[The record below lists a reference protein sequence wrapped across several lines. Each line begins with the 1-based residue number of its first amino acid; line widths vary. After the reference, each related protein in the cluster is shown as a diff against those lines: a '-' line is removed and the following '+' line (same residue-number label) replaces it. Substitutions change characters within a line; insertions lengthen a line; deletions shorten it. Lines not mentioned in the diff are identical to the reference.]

1 MFKAMLGETDF
12 FDEFSGTQFD
22 TVATVLL
29 ATYLVIM
36 TIMMLN
42 LLVAVLSTAHA
53 RVDQNADQE
62 YKVQDHMPHIYA
74 VVSSAPGTVLTANKA
89 QALMGVGL
97 RLAMSE
103 RLGDRGVGCVLARR
117 SGYALYVSVKVHLD
131 MLLTSWLLYIYIY
144 CMYIV

>member
-1 MFKAMLGETDF
+1 MHLPSPLATRCPSCFFVGEGLSICFLFNVERLMFRVFRFFVPPYTQVWQNVFKAMLGETDF

-62 YKVQDHMPHIYA
+62 YKVQGHMPHIY
-74 VVSSAPGTVLTANKA
+74 T
-89 QALMGVGL
+89 
-97 RLAMSE
+97 RLSVQRLE
-103 RLGDRGVGCVLARR
+103 RCLQQTKPR
-117 SGYALYVSVKVHLD
+117 H
-131 MLLTSWLLYIYIY
+131 
-144 CMYIV
+144 

>member
-1 MFKAMLGETDF
+1 MLGETDF

-62 YKVQDHMPHIYA
+62 YKVGG
-74 VVSSAPGTVLTANKA
+74 VS
-89 QALMGVGL
+89 
-97 RLAMSE
+97 
-103 RLGDRGVGCVLARR
+103 
-117 SGYALYVSVKVHLD
+117 
-131 MLLTSWLLYIYIY
+131 
-144 CMYIV
+144 